1 MTTLPLIL
9 VPGLMCNEAVWEPL
23 YPHLTI
29 VRSQITVAEHGMCD
43 DLSEMA
49 KRLLA
54 NAPERFMI
62 AGHSMGARVALE
74 VMRLA
79 PERVARLALLDSGYT
94 AREAGV
100 KGEEE
105 QAKRYALLKIAREQG
120 VRAMA
125 AQWSQGMVHPERL
138 KDAPLMLAILD
149 MFERKSADVFAAQ
162 IQALLTRRDASDVLR
177 SLGLPTL
184 VACGRQD
191 SWATPAQHEAMHAL
205 IPKATLRFVE
215 DAGHMAPMERPEAM
229 ASVLNE
235 WMAS

>member
-9 VPGLMCNEAVWEPL
+9 IPGLMCNELVWEPV
-23 YPHLTI
+23 YPHLSI
-29 VRSQITVAEHGMCD
+29 ALSQITVADHGMCD

-54 NAPERFMI
+54 SAPDRFMM

-79 PERVARLALLDSGYT
+79 PERVTHLALLDSGFT
-94 AREAGV
+94 AREAGT

-105 QAKRYALLKIAREQG
+105 QVKRFALLKIAREQS
-120 VRAMA
+120 VRTMA

-138 KDAPLMLAILD
+138 KDAPLMQAILD

-162 IQALLTRRDASDVLR
+162 INALLNRRDTSDVLR
-177 SLGLPTL
+177 SLRIPTL

-191 SWATPAQHEAMHAL
+191 SWATPSQHEAMHAL

-229 ASVLNE
+229 AAVLNE
-235 WMAS
+235 WMA